1 MELENRS
8 NVEGVFGGRE
18 GNGRILVRQDVN
30 IGVDLDF
37 QDLEIL
43 RINQRS
49 ILNNT
54 LAIYEKILNILEFKH
69 GFALQHLSDLHYNNC
84 H

>member
-1 MELENRS
+1 LELENRS

-18 GNGRILVRQDVN
+18 GNGRILVQQDVN

-43 RINQRS
+43 GIN
-49 ILNNT
+49 
-54 LAIYEKILNILEFKH
+54 
-69 GFALQHLSDLHYNNC
+69 
-84 H
+84 